1 MGLIVSQNETFDPLK
16 AWTKCQASS
25 SSLIQCLKLAIG
37 LLIIYWSRN
46 NGLGLNMMMLNGTR
60 DVAHLSTSLA
70 CPRLWVQ
77 APAPLNRIRWH
88 MSGIPALGRQ
98 KDQKPKDI
106 LSFVVSSGLTWAT

>member
-1 MGLIVSQNETFDPLK
+1 MELIVSQNETFDPLK

-25 SSLIQCLKLAIG
+25 SSLIQWLKLAIG

-46 NGLGLNMMMLNGTR
+46 NGPDLNMMMLNGAR

-77 APAPLNRIRWH
+77 APAPLNRIWWH
-88 MSGIPALGRQ
+88 MSGTQHWVDRRIRNPRTFLAL
-98 KDQKPKDI
+98 
-106 LSFVVSSGLTWAT
+106 